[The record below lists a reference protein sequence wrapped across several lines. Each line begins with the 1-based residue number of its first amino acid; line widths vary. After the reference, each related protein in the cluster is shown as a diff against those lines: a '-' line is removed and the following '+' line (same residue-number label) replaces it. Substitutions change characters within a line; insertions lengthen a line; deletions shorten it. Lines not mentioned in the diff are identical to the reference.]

1 MSFNIDQCSESL
13 EFVAVDDYGYVY
25 VHVSLLDFVDQF
37 IEDGTEDTSF
47 QGQYKEY
54 DTFNQSFTLN
64 LVFVYDDNWKDRF
77 SENSMERYISYPLI
91 LYISMLRKVFIFF

>member
-37 IEDGTEDTSF
+37 IEDGTEDTNF

-54 DTFNQSFTLN
+54 DTFNQSFTLS
-64 LVFVYDDNWKDRF
+64 LVIVYDDNWKDRF
-77 SENSMERYISYPLI
+77 SENSMER
-91 LYISMLRKVFIFF
+91 

>member
-37 IEDGTEDTSF
+37 IEDGTEDPSF
-47 QGQYKEY
+47 QGQYEEY
-54 DTFNQSFTLN
+54 DTFNQSFTLS
-64 LVFVYDDNWKDRF
+64 LVIVYDDNWKDRF
-77 SENSMERYISYPLI
+77 SENSKFHLKSLC
-91 LYISMLRKVFIFF
+91 LT

>member
-1 MSFNIDQCSESL
+1 MSFNIDQCSESF

-37 IEDGTEDTSF
+37 IEDGTEDPSF
-47 QGQYKEY
+47 QGQYEEY
-54 DTFNQSFTLN
+54 DTFNQSFTLS
-64 LVFVYDDNWKDRF
+64 LVIVYDDNWKDRF

>member
-1 MSFNIDQCSESL
+1 MSFHIDQCFESL
-13 EFVAVDDYGYVY
+13 EFVAVNGSGYVY
-25 VHVSLLDFVDQF
+25 VHVSLLDFVDKF

-77 SENSMERYISYPLI
+77 AENSMERYT
-91 LYISMLRKVFIFF
+91 V